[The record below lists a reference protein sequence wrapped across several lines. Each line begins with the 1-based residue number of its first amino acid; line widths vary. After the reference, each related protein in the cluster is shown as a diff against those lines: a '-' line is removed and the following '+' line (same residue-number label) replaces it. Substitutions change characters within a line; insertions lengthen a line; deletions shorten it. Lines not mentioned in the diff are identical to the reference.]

1 MNYVFI
7 LGTEECAPNCLATAG
22 AVPAWSGKTRS
33 ELTRGDL
40 DDMLAFCMKEGQ
52 QIGYDDYRFGRPLRI
67 NPFHRRFL
75 HGMPHLYFKSFYEI
89 GRKKAKEAQDQ
100 IAEQLP
106 LLAA

>member
-7 LGTEECAPNCLATAG
+7 LGTEECAPNCIASAG
-22 AVPAWSGKTRS
+22 ADLVWSGKTRS

-89 GRKKAKEAQDQ
+89 GRKKAKEAQDR
-100 IAEQLP
+100 IAEQIP